1 MSALA
6 ADPGL
11 RSRPTAVLAVASL
24 AVGLAAL
31 RWAAPFAQ
39 FDGGIA
45 SSAATFTLHG
55 LLPYRDYW
63 LLYGPLGGYLLTP
76 VTALFG
82 PSLDLVRVC
91 GLIVVFAQGG
101 TAFVIVRAWAEPAAA
116 MLIAIAAALLPAALI
131 GIEFSPWALAMTF
144 SLAGLY
150 FAGRPANRPLV
161 AGLLLGLAF
170 ASRLD
175 VGAYALVAAVLMRDR
190 RWILAGFALVAV
202 PTVAASLLTTPI
214 TNLVEQ
220 VIWYPLLGL
229 RQYRSLPGLEWEIPF
244 PVVAAFVSIPL
255 VLIPRTLIVGS
266 TIRLLLAHPRDG
278 LIVAVTVFALL
289 SQLQTLGRADIHHFS
304 QAATPALL
312 LLGTFLA
319 PARRLSPV
327 VLAVPIAL
335 VVSVI
340 VLGIGAGFIHSGD
353 PRDGDLERA
362 ARATTAL
369 TARDEPIFV
378 GLSANRYTFVNPLVA
393 YYLADRRP
401 GTTFT
406 LFNPGVTN
414 TDAVQARMV
423 AELTASRTRVMLLD
437 AKFSES
443 FESVNESRTP
453 GSTLLDD
460 YITAGFRRVCTF
472 GDYWLMAR
480 SDPGQPIPACPAL
493 GASAR

>member
-11 RSRPTAVLAVASL
+11 RSRSTAVLAVASL
-24 AVGLAAL
+24 AVALAAL

-39 FDGGIA
+39 FDGGIS

-76 VTALFG
+76 VTAIFG

-91 GLIVVFAQGG
+91 GLIVIFAQGG
-101 TAFVIVRAWAEPAAA
+101 TAFVIVRSWAPHAAA
-116 MLIAIAAALLPAALI
+116 MLIAIAAVLLPAALI
-131 GIEFSPWALAMTF
+131 GIEFSPWALAMTLA
-144 SLAGLY
+144 LAGLY
-150 FAGRPANRPLV
+150 LAGRSANRPLV

-175 VGAYALVAAVLMRDR
+175 VGAYALFAALLTRDR
-190 RWILAGFALVAV
+190 RSILAGFAIVAV
-202 PTVAASLLTTPI
+202 PTVALSLLTTPI
-214 TNLVEQ
+214 ADLAEQ
-220 VIWYPLLGL
+220 LIWYPLLGL
-229 RQYRSLPGLEWEIPF
+229 RQYRSVPGIEFELPF
-244 PVVAAFVSIPL
+244 PMLAAFVSIPL
-255 VLIPRTLIVGS
+255 VLIPRALIGGS
-266 TIRLLLAHPRDG
+266 VARLLLVRPTDRLVG
-278 LIVAVTVFALL
+278 AVTVFALL
-289 SQLQTLGRADIHHFS
+289 CQLQTLGRADIHHFS

-312 LLGTFLA
+312 LLATFLI
-319 PARRLSPV
+319 PARRLSPL

-340 VLGIGAGFIHSGD
+340 ALGIGSGFFHSGD
-353 PRDGDLERA
+353 PRDMDLERA

-378 GLSANRYTFVNPLVA
+378 ALSANRYTFINPLVA

-414 TDAVQARMV
+414 TDAIQARMV
-423 AELTASRTRVMLLD
+423 AELAASRTRVLVLD
-437 AKFSES
+437 DKYSES
-443 FESVNESRTP
+443 FESVNESRIP

-460 YITAGFRRVCTF
+460 YITADFHRVCTF

-480 SDPGQPIPACPAL
+480 SEPGEPVPACPSPEVATP
-493 GASAR
+493 